1 MTTKRE
7 QVLTAI
13 RTALTG
19 TTGVSTRIYRS
30 RVEPLA
36 RGESPAI
43 VVEPVSDSAQQNTS
57 LPTLDWS
64 LTVRVAVIVRGDV
77 PDQLADPIVESA
89 HAKIMADLTLGGYAI
104 DVQPQSVSFDLIE
117 ADQTAGVIALEYL
130 VRYRTSV
137 TNLSSS

>member
-1 MTTKRE
+1 M
-7 QVLTAI
+7 A
-13 RTALTG
+13 
-19 TTGVSTRIYRS
+19 TGVSTRIYRS

-64 LTVRVAVIVRGDV
+64 LTVRVAVIVRGDI

-89 HAKIMADLTLGGYAI
+89 HAKIMAVLTLGGYAI

-130 VRYRTSV
+130 VRYR
-137 TNLSSS
+137 NLSLRRRDAILWGQSVDRRE